1 MTSMTSSEEALSHIR
16 ENFRARR
23 GFWNDEWEAL
33 LKLNPAYVAS
43 YLELSAY
50 TAERGSLSPKT
61 RELIYVATNCSPTHY
76 FERGVRQHARF
87 ARQYGATLE
96 ELIAVAM
103 VVSGVGVQS
112 YLLGAAALEELVP
125 GAFASSV
132 QADHAKAVHEKHLQL
147 LGAALPEV
155 DAAIKVDPVFY
166 DTWLNFAAAAVGVD
180 GPLSQKDSHLVALAA
195 YAQCTQLSGPG
206 VRQHMRAALAS
217 GATPNEIM
225 DVCKLITSM
234 GVHAVVLPVPA
245 MIDEWEKQS

>member
-1 MTSMTSSEEALSHIR
+1 MMAPEETLSPIR
-16 ENFRARR
+16 EAFKQRR
-23 GFWNDEWEAL
+23 GYWNEDWEGL
-33 LKLNPAYVAS
+33 LQINPAYVAA

-61 RELIYVATNCSPTHY
+61 RELIYVATNCSPTHF

-87 ARQYGATLE
+87 ARTFGASLE

-103 VVSGVGVQS
+103 IVSTVGVQT

-125 GAFASSV
+125 GAFTSSDH
-132 QADHAKAVHEKHLQL
+132 ADYAKAVHKKHLQL

-155 DAAIKVDPVFY
+155 DAAIKVDPAFY
-166 DTWLNFAAAAVGVD
+166 DAWLNFAAAAVGTD
-180 GPLSQKDSHLVALAA
+180 GPLSHKDSHLVALAA

-206 VRQHMRAALAS
+206 VRQHMRAALAN

-234 GVHAVVLPVPA
+234 GVHAVVLPVPV

>member
-1 MTSMTSSEEALSHIR
+1 MSAEDTLSRIR
-16 ENFRARR
+16 EAFKQRR
-23 GFWNDEWEAL
+23 GYWSEDWEGL
-33 LKLNPAYVAS
+33 LKINPAYVAA

-50 TAERGSLSPKT
+50 TAERGGLSPKT
-61 RELIYVATNCSPTHY
+61 RELVYVATNCSPTHF

-87 ARQYGATLE
+87 ARQHGATLG

-103 VVSGVGVQS
+103 VVSTVGVQT

-125 GAFASSV
+125 GAFQSSDL
-132 QADHAKAVHEKHLQL
+132 ADHARAVHKKHLQL

-155 DAAIKVDPVFY
+155 DAAIRVDPAFY
-166 DTWLNFAAAAVGVD
+166 EAWLNFAAAAVGTE
-180 GPLSQKDSHLVALAA
+180 GPLSRKDAHLVALAA

-217 GATPNEIM
+217 GATPAEIM

-234 GVHAVVLPVPA
+234 GVHAVVLPVPV
-245 MIDEWEKQS
+245 MIDEWGRSS

>member
-1 MTSMTSSEEALSHIR
+1 MPSEAITSHIR
-16 ENFRARR
+16 ENFKQRR
-23 GFWNDEWEAL
+23 GYWNDDWERL
-33 LKLNPAYVAS
+33 MHSNPAYVAA

-61 RELIYVATNCSPTHY
+61 RELIYVATNCSPTHF
-76 FERGVRQHARF
+76 FERGIRQHARF
-87 ARQYGATLE
+87 ARQFGASLE

-103 VVSGVGVQS
+103 IVSTVGVQT

-125 GAFASSV
+125 GALSSNDHKAHV
-132 QADHAKAVHEKHLQL
+132 QSVHKQHLQL

-155 DAAIKVDPVFY
+155 DAAINVDPGFY
-166 DTWLNFAAAAVGVD
+166 EAWLNFAEAAIGTN
-180 GPLSQKDSHLVALAA
+180 GLLLPKDSHLIALAA

-206 VRQHMRAALAS
+206 VRQHMRAALAN

-234 GVHAVVLPVPA
+234 GVHAVVLPVPVL
-245 MIDEWEKQS
+245 IDEWEKLS